1 MKTAKPHGKGLT
13 GFIVGLL
20 LATVIIGGLVY
31 TLESSRKR
39 DFKAPIEEK
48 ELTPPEILS
57 PKKPEPKP
65 EPQQP
70 ASEAKPE
77 PEPLPPDSGRTT
89 DRETP
94 EQPEPD
100 SAPDNGKEPDAADD
114 SDIIPGVPSPLTEE
128 GKNGKKDQ
136 TRRDQKRRDKAKP
149 TPEQILNGKIGRDQK
164 RADREAE
171 RRKAEAAL
179 SGQATANPSRR
190 SSGNGGSVVVQAGSY
205 GSRDKAESQRAKLAA
220 AGVDTRVVEAQVQ
233 GKTMYRV
240 QTAPVSAADAAQTRR
255 ELQSKG
261 IDSFARPAQ

>member
-149 TPEQILNGKIGRDQK
+149 TPEQILNGKIGTATK
-164 RADREAE
+164 NAPTA
-171 RRKAEAAL
+171 KPNAAKPKP
-179 SGQATANPSRR
+179 PSAARPP
-190 SSGNGGSVVVQAGSY
+190 QT
-205 GSRDKAESQRAKLAA
+205 LPAA
-220 AGVDTRVVEAQVQ
+220 AAE
-233 GKTMYRV
+233 
-240 QTAPVSAADAAQTRR
+240 TAAA
-255 ELQSKG
+255 S
-261 IDSFARPAQ
+261 SSRPAPTAAATKPNPNAPNSPPPA